1 MRLWTCWLSPICSR
15 AQEVCE
21 PESSIARVVSAVNW
35 LATPREGFI
44 DVRCNN
50 ERLLSRCVVPCQTAR
65 IVCNVP
71 RPTHGHAAPCVTVY
85 SSPKLRLCPHT
96 LCQRSGITSKWQ
108 SPRARCSVQLGRRAS
123 GRNAGHSVPN
133 STTLQQQVKRLG
145 HPTTPNT
152 PFRRSLPE
160 STSALT
166 WSRTW
171 RHGREE
177 MR

>member
-1 MRLWTCWLSPICSR
+1 MLALSNLLSCPRGIR
-15 AQEVCE
+15 AGF
-21 PESSIARVVSAVNW
+21 SIARVVSAVNW
-35 LATPREGFI
+35 LATSREGFV

-108 SPRARCSVQLGRRAS
+108 EPRARCSVQLGRRAS
-123 GRNAGHSVPN
+123 GRNARHSVPN

-145 HPTTPNT
+145 PPTTPNT

-160 STSALT
+160 STSAT
-166 WSRTW
+166 HMVAHVASWS
-171 RHGREE
+171 
-177 MR
+177 